1 MTRAKAKS
9 ALFGMSK
16 PCANCPFLKEGA
28 IDLRPG
34 RLEGIVN
41 NLLTDDYSL
50 FHCHKTVHHNVKGGE
65 WSTDP
70 DTGREVYRPSGKE
83 SACVGS
89 LIFALKAGRTPVA
102 LRFALMIGDAQ
113 YGTLMAQS
121 AAIIDPPNRKEPQ

>member
-1 MTRAKAKS
+1 MNPIEKLICVAVGIGIAAVAPHL
-9 ALFGMSK
+9 ALIVVVGY
-16 PCANCPFLKEGA
+16 GA
-28 IDLRPG
+28 LW
-34 RLEGIVN
+34 
-41 NLLTDDYSL
+41 L
-50 FHCHKTVHHNVKGGE
+50 FHKTVHHNVKGGE

>member
-34 RLEGIVN
+34 RLDGIVN
-41 NLLTDDYSL
+41 
-50 FHCHKTVHHNVKGGE
+50 HNVKGGE